1 MSYNILKV
9 PLGNPALAEIDVNAD
24 RCILYSPGRHQID
37 FHINSIYAPELN
49 ILQDMV
55 LTINYPVKKIWA
67 RQHVGGMPSS
77 DIYIL
82 TNLDKDE
89 VWNPDKLR
97 QAIASIGTG
106 LSGLATDVGIINL
119 NVATTM
125 GNVVTINGNLAL
137 VTGRVATIES
147 DVGTIKTDTALIK
160 TKLTD
165 TYNIINNIHFSLGA
179 DSAYLRA
186 ELTNTPLNANITYTG
201 TSFNAEKAKLSYV
214 NFIGISDQA
223 SAANG
228 VKVQQSFDGTNWDYE
243 SLYSALAATSLA
255 LSIRLIGKYV
265 RIIWI
270 NGAVNQTYFRL
281 GRSFTIA

>member
-24 RCILYSPGRHQID
+24 RCILYSPGTYQID

-67 RQHVGGMPSS
+67 RQHVCGMPSS

-89 VWNPDKLR
+89 VWNPAKLR
-97 QAIASIGTG
+97 QAIASIGTD
-106 LSGLATDVGIINL
+106 LTGLAI
-119 NVATTM
+119 
-125 GNVVTINGNLAL
+125 
-137 VTGRVATIES
+137 
-147 DVGTIKTDTALIK
+147 DTALIK

-165 TYNIINNIHFSLGA
+165 TYNIINNIHYSLGA
-179 DSAYLRA
+179 NSPYLRA
-186 ELTNTPLNANITYTG
+186 ELTNTPLNANGTFTG
-201 TSFNAEKAKLSYV
+201 GFNAEEAKLSYV

-243 SLYSALAATSLA
+243 SLYSALAATPLA